1 MARALPAWLPAA
13 EIAPQDLVTISILH
27 TTDLHGH
34 ILPTVDYDGRPDLG
48 GLARCITQIRRWRAE
63 NPNSILI
70 DIGDVYQG
78 TEFALSDRG
87 RMMIDLFNL
96 LRYDAWTIGNHEF
109 DWGIEPFLRAVER
122 SEMPVLAANTLLEGK
137 PAGAFDDARHPFA
150 RIQPFIL
157 KEVGGI
163 RLAIVGLTTPGMPFW
178 FMPRFIEGIEFQ
190 HPVEPVRR
198 AIRQARAAGAD
209 AVILAGHM
217 GLKERTG
224 GDDFANS
231 VILLTSEFPE
241 AAVFIAG
248 HTHQD
253 ISSRLTNGV
262 VLTQA
267 DHFGIHVGRVDL
279 LFDRRS
285 KKLIRPDARTEM
297 MDHRFSLDPV
307 VLSRAQPQLD
317 RAAAVLATPI
327 GELAE
332 TLSINGPAGEPS
344 DLAALIAAAISEALA
359 EPGLTIDGVFHGLF
373 DDKHAL
379 RKGQKTIGDIWQILP
394 FESFLVTGEFTPTD
408 LKVIMQEVWQ
418 SREMRSLSGFKMI
431 AEGQGENRRLTSLR
445 LADGRP
451 LDPARRY
458 RIALNTFDARSA
470 GHRFMKLRAILERPD
485 ARCAFHPVQTR
496 ETLID
501 YFRRHKVVHR
511 LPRAG
516 PLQGG
521 CLKLA
526 GFRDGNAGRA
536 HVPV

>member
-1 MARALPAWLPAA
+1 M
-13 EIAPQDLVTISILH
+13 
-27 TTDLHGH
+27 
-34 ILPTVDYDGRPDLG
+34 
-48 GLARCITQIRRWRAE
+48 
-63 NPNSILI
+63 
-70 DIGDVYQG
+70 
-78 TEFALSDRG
+78 
-87 RMMIDLFNL
+87 
-96 LRYDAWTIGNHEF
+96 
-109 DWGIEPFLRAVER
+109 
-122 SEMPVLAANTLLEGK
+122 
-137 PAGAFDDARHPFA
+137 
-150 RIQPFIL
+150 
-157 KEVGGI
+157 KEVAGI
-163 RLAIVGLTTPGMPFW
+163 RLAIVGLTTPGMSFW

-190 HPVEPVRR
+190 HPVESVRR
-198 AIRQARAAGAD
+198 AIRHVRAAGAD

-224 GDDFANS
+224 GDDFANC
-231 VILLTSEFPE
+231 VTLLTSEFPE

-285 KKLIRPDARTEM
+285 KKLISPDARTEM
-297 MDHRFSLDPV
+297 MDDRFSLDPV

-327 GELAE
+327 GELAD
-332 TLSINGPAGEPS
+332 TLSINGPAGELS

-359 EPGLTIDGVFHGLF
+359 ERGQRIDGVFHGLF
-373 DDKHAL
+373 EDKHAL
-379 RKGQKTIGDIWQILP
+379 RKGEKTIGDIWQILP
-394 FESFLVTGEFTPTD
+394 FESFVVTGEFTPTD

-431 AEGQGENRRLTSLR
+431 VEGQGKNRRLTSLC
-445 LADGRP
+445 LADDRP
-451 LDPARRY
+451 LDPAKRY

-485 ARCAFHPVQTR
+485 ARCVFHPVQTR

-516 PLQGG
+516 PY
-521 CLKLA
+521 KA
-526 GFRDGNAGRA
+526 AA
-536 HVPV
+536 

>member
-1 MARALPAWLPAA
+1 MNTRSPDRREFLRLFARASVASALPAWLRAA
-13 EIAPQDLVTISILH
+13 EITPQDLVTISILH

-63 NPNSILI
+63 NPNSVLI

-78 TEFALSDRG
+78 TEFALCDRG

-96 LRYDAWTIGNHEF
+96 IRYDAWTIGNHEF
-109 DWGIEPFLRAVER
+109 DWGIEPFVRAVER

-137 PAGAFDDARHPFA
+137 PAGVFDDAHHPFA
-150 RIQPFIL
+150 KIQPFIL
-157 KEVGGI
+157 KEVAGI
-163 RLAIVGLTTPGMPFW
+163 RLAIVGLATPGMPFW
-178 FMPRFIEGIEFQ
+178 FMPQFIEGIEFQ

-198 AIRQARAAGAD
+198 AIRQARAVGAD

-224 GDDFANS
+224 GDDFANC
-231 VILLTSEFPE
+231 VMLLTSEFPE

-285 KKLIRPDARTEM
+285 KKLLRLDAHTEM
-297 MDHRFSLDPV
+297 MDHRFPLDPV
-307 VLSRAQPQLD
+307 VLSRVQPQLD

-327 GELAE
+327 GELAD
-332 TLSINGPAGEPS
+332 TLSIDSSAGEPN

-359 EPGLTIDGVFHGLF
+359 ERGLTIDGVFHGLF
-373 DDKHAL
+373 EDKHAL

-394 FESFLVTGEFTPTD
+394 FESFIVTGELTPTD

-418 SREMRSLSGFKMI
+418 SREMRSLSGFKMSV
-431 AEGQGENRRLTSLR
+431 EGQGENRRLTSLR
-445 LADGRP
+445 FADDRP
-451 LDPARRY
+451 LHPAKRY
-458 RIALNTFDARSA
+458 RVALNTFDARSA
-470 GHRFMKLRAILERPD
+470 GHRFMKLRSILERPD
-485 ARCAFHPVQTR
+485 VRCAFHPVQTR
-496 ETLID
+496 EALID

-511 LPRAG
+511 LPSSPGKTA
-516 PLQGG
+516 
-521 CLKLA
+521 A
-526 GFRDGNAGRA
+526 
-536 HVPV
+536 